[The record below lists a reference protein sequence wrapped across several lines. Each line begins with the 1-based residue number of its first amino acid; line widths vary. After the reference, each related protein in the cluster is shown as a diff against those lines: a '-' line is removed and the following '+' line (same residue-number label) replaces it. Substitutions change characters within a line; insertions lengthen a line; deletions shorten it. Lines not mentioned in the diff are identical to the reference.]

1 MQEIPGYARMV
12 PLSEIE
18 ENDYNLNLPRYIEGG
33 EPEDRQDLAGHLYG
47 GIPQQDVDELE
58 TYWQTLPA
66 LREALFEPQR
76 PGYVSLKLTPRQVR
90 PFILKHPDFDAFR
103 ETART
108 PFEDWRAAW
117 RPQLRALDD
126 DTQPKRLIQEMSDD
140 LLARYQHTP
149 LLDPY
154 ELYQRLMDY
163 WDETMQDD
171 VYLVAANGWLEA
183 AQPRALKKKDKSG
196 VKETPD
202 LTVGRVK
209 YKMDLIPP
217 ELVARRFFPAEV
229 AHLDELEAAADAA
242 GAELDAFLEE
252 HSGEEGLLA
261 DALTDTGRVTKKSLE
276 AALKRVKGN
285 PEAADEERAIRR
297 ALKLVAAKSKADKA
311 LRDAR
316 KALDQAVLERY
327 DALTEEEVKALVV
340 DDKWLA
346 SLEEAVREEM
356 ERVAQ
361 RLAARV
367 GELAER
373 YAEPGEKPD
382 VF

>member
-1 MQEIPGYARMV
+1 MFG
-12 PLSEIE
+12 PLFAACRSSAIE
-18 ENDYNLNLPRYIEGG
+18 RRCIIRFDRLPVISSKITH
-33 EPEDRQDLAGHLYG
+33 QAHLPDG
-47 GIPQQDVDELE
+47 
-58 TYWQTLPA
+58 
-66 LREALFEPQR
+66 
-76 PGYVSLKLTPRQVR
+76 VS
-90 PFILKHPDFDAFR
+90 
-103 ETART
+103 
-108 PFEDWRAAW
+108 
-117 RPQLRALDD
+117 
-126 DTQPKRLIQEMSDD
+126 KRLIQEMSDD

-183 AQPRALKKKDKSG
+183 AQPRALKKNDKSG

-202 LTVGRVK
+202 LTAGRVK

-252 HSGEEGLLA
+252 HGGEEGLLA

-276 AALKRVKGN
+276 TALKRVKGN
-285 PEAADEERAIRR
+285 PEAADEEQAIRR

-316 KALDQAVLERY
+316 KALDQAVLGRY
-327 DALTEEEVKALVV
+327 DTLTEEEVKALVV

-346 SLEEAVREEM
+346 SLEQAVREEM

-373 YAEPGEKPD
+373 YAEPLPQIEAEVAELRARVAAHLAQMGFEMDSAAWNVKGEKGE
-382 VF
+382 VQA